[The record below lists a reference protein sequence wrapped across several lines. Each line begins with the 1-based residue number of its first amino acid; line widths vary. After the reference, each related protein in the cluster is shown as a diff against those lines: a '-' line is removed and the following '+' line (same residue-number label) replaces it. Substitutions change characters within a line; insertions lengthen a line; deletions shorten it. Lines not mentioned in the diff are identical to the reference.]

1 MGVLMSLESAC
12 CGTGVWLPMPDSL
25 TKELDMTFIVLASGR
40 GVALSSKPFLRAAG
54 VLMPPFSRP
63 LTCRVRLVVALFI
76 IGVNSGLAVGLC
88 RVARG
93 ARAGVRVPFAALKR
107 LSRPAGAWNDSSS
120 VKSMPVWLMRV
131 WSPRSVRGVSRK
143 CAMVGL
149 SARLVLSHERE
160 RNGRSAQCAASVVEA
175 NCTSVLL
182 PKVNKHT
189 ETHKVVRATHD
200 AAVLTR
206 ERKAHPVTHA
216 IAKAARHA
224 RLQRPRAASRSNL
237 RIHLFIPSQL
247 QPPPAPPPMEG
258 PKDDFKW
265 FGEGFDGFP
274 KRLPEDVVEYTVFI
288 VDAHLS
294 QVQIRERLQAFQRAL
309 TALEKKFLKEYIW
322 QREPIKL
329 DLVHENGRW
338 FLKGVTNYGDSVAD
352 EWLIVFFLRELSK
365 EFKDAWIRIYDT
377 DGEFLLIEAAN
388 ALPNWLNPEIS
399 ENRVWIN
406 SHRLLV
412 IPLSKQQEPAPLDL
426 TQALLIIR
434 ETPARPQHYPKI
446 EKEAF
451 HRLNG
456 YPEAIATNQHHA
468 TLPLPRKVAYILHL
482 KPSYVAPAV
491 EAFYLRDPIAL
502 RLLDSKKSS
511 TPLIFPPQDFVQ
523 VSTRFT
529 KVLYAQLLGQNW
541 DPPAA
546 YGDALDQLKQLGNA
560 PEKAEVALK
569 LAAGLEMLVRHEI
582 YADKTATREI
592 HLLLEDLTS
601 DQDALPTD
609 TEISSWPKRE
619 DDEAWLNIDFTEF
632 ERELAGKGSKNGFGD
647 KDAEANLKK
656 MVERFNNFLHD
667 EEAGLDGAH
676 GFDPMDQDDDSDTAG
691 RGWDDPED
699 SDSAAAP
706 SDHASNKEQS
716 DDEDDEDDDD
726 EDDKDDEDADADAEY
741 AEYEKA
747 YEKFM
752 MLSAAEK
759 AILTDDA
766 RELALAEEA
775 DREEDEEIQKLSEM
789 MEAELF
795 GHGAFDVKREG
806 AKKKQPAKSQGS
818 APMMP
823 ASGKGKGKAPVED
836 TSEDES
842 EDGQVLDDDYNLAE
856 NMLKAFKGQV
866 GMAGPAGNLM
876 GLMGVQFPPDAD
888 DERESRAKGK
898 APVR

>member
-1 MGVLMSLESAC
+1 
-12 CGTGVWLPMPDSL
+12 
-25 TKELDMTFIVLASGR
+25 
-40 GVALSSKPFLRAAG
+40 
-54 VLMPPFSRP
+54 
-63 LTCRVRLVVALFI
+63 
-76 IGVNSGLAVGLC
+76 
-88 RVARG
+88 
-93 ARAGVRVPFAALKR
+93 
-107 LSRPAGAWNDSSS
+107 
-120 VKSMPVWLMRV
+120 
-131 WSPRSVRGVSRK
+131 
-143 CAMVGL
+143 
-149 SARLVLSHERE
+149 
-160 RNGRSAQCAASVVEA
+160 
-175 NCTSVLL
+175 
-182 PKVNKHT
+182 
-189 ETHKVVRATHD
+189 
-200 AAVLTR
+200 
-206 ERKAHPVTHA
+206 
-216 IAKAARHA
+216 
-224 RLQRPRAASRSNL
+224 
-237 RIHLFIPSQL
+237 
-247 QPPPAPPPMEG
+247 MEG

-288 VDAHLS
+288 VDAQLS
-294 QVQIRERLQAFQRAL
+294 HIQIRERLQAFQRAL

-322 QREPIKL
+322 QRDSVKL

-338 FLKGVTNYGDSVAD
+338 LLKGVTNYGDSVAD
-352 EWLIVFFLRELSK
+352 EWLIVYFLRELSK

-388 ALPNWLNPEIS
+388 ALPNWLNPEVA

-406 SHRLLV
+406 NHRLLV
-412 IPLSKQQEPAPLDL
+412 IPLSKEQAPAPLDL
-426 TQALLIIR
+426 TEALLIIR
-434 ETPARPQHYPKI
+434 ETPARPQHYPQI

-468 TLPLPRKVAYILHL
+468 TLPLPRKVAHILHL
-482 KPSYVAPAV
+482 KPSYVSPVV

-502 RLLDSKKSS
+502 RLVDSKKSS
-511 TPLIFPPQDFVQ
+511 TPLIFAPQDFVQ

-546 YGDALDQLKQLGNA
+546 YGDALDHLAKQGEA
-560 PEKAEVALK
+560 PEKAEVAMK
-569 LAAGLEMLVRHEI
+569 LVAGLEMLVRHEI

-592 HLLLEDLTS
+592 HMLLEDLSS
-601 DQDALPTD
+601 DNDVLPTD
-609 TEISSWPKRE
+609 AEISSWPKRE
-619 DDEAWLNIDFTEF
+619 DDEAWLNIDFAEF

-656 MVERFNNFLHD
+656 MVERFNAFLED
-667 EEAGLDGAH
+667 DEAGLDGAR
-676 GFDPMDQDDDSDTAG
+676 GLDPMDMDDDSDTGG
-691 RGWDDPED
+691 RAWDDPED

-706 SDHASNKEQS
+706 SDHASSGEESN
-716 DDEDDEDDDD
+716 DEV
-726 EDDKDDEDADADAEY
+726 DADAEY

-795 GHGAFDVKREG
+795 GHGALDMKREG
-806 AKKKQPAKSQGS
+806 AKAKQPAKSQGS
-818 APMMP
+818 APIMS
-823 ASGKGKGKAPVED
+823 AKDKGKGKGKATVEE

-842 EDGQVLDDDYNLAE
+842 EDEQVLDDDYNLAE

-888 DERESRAKGK
+888 DERKSRAKGK
-898 APVR
+898 APAR